1 MAWLNP
7 FEETSVGDPPGVTV
21 MRTVRGLMAWT
32 LATEA
37 HCDVRVADAA
47 IGAHITSSA
56 LVSAAGTAAILESA
70 REDIAKMSPEDRW
83 RAP

>member
-1 MAWLNP
+1 MAWLRP
-7 FEETSVGDPPGVTV
+7 WDEPTYDSGFA
-21 MRTVRGLMAWT
+21 TVRGLAAWVV
-32 LATEA
+32 AEVS

-47 IGAHITSSA
+47 IGRHVTSTA
-56 LVSAAGTAAILESA
+56 QATPAAMAAILASA